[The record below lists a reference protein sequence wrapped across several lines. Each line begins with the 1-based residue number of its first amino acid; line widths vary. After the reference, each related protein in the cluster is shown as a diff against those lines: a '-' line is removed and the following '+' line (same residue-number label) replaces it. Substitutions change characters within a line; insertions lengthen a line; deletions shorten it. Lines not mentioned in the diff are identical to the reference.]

1 MNIGGNMKVAVSVVA
16 FSKNEQLVKE
26 LIRNFPDSK
35 INSEGKRIQKN
46 ELAEYYK
53 GAEAIIVGLEKI
65 DDELLSLL
73 PDLKIIAKYG
83 VGLDNIDLEACNK
96 RGIEVGWTAGVNKHA
111 VAEMTLG
118 FMLMLSR
125 NLYLTSNQL
134 KTGLWNRS
142 GGNSLLVKTIG
153 IIGLGH
159 IGKEVVR
166 LLTPIG
172 SKLLCNDILDVSSF
186 ALENQI
192 QVVGK
197 EEIYK
202 SSDIISVHTPLTELT
217 RNMINKE
224 AMILMKSSTF
234 IINSAR
240 GGIINEEDLKWALKN
255 QIIAGAALDVYNEE
269 PPIDHELLEMPN
281 LICTP
286 HIGGNSYEAVVAMG
300 MSAIEH
306 LLKFQNSKGN

>member
-1 MNIGGNMKVAVSVVA
+1 MKVAVSVVA